1 MSVQD
6 GGVGLVRGSEARRL
20 KGRRAF
26 LLALG
31 AALVIA
37 AAWLGLTTRR
47 LWVAALAVRSD
58 LAALES
64 LAGGGVEQLDVE
76 QAVRLFRTTRADL
89 QAVEAAARP
98 FLWAAPYLGWLPRY
112 GPDVAAAPALLQ
124 IALDLTGA
132 GEEALEPLL
141 PLLDGLTEE
150 PGGDGRSML
159 PEVVAALE
167 GARPQLDGALAAL
180 EQARTVRDG
189 LPADRLSPLLQGLVA
204 RLDRYLP
211 LLEQGL
217 RAALLAPGVLGAD
230 EPRTFL
236 VLVQNE
242 DELRPTGGFI
252 SGVAQV
258 TVEDGQVLDLQFED
272 SYAVDDFSHPYPE
285 PPAPLRE
292 FMLIDLWVF
301 RDSNWSPDF
310 PTSARAAIE
319 LYTISRDVSLD
330 GVVALDQETIRLLV
344 EALGPLQVE
353 SSAEPVTGRNVIRL
367 AREAWEPGE
376 GAFAEWWEHR
386 KDFMGAVLDAAVLRL
401 EQGLDRSSLLRLAR
415 ALVQALQ
422 QRHLQ
427 LYLAD
432 REGAS
437 LIAEL
442 GWDGAL
448 TRPAGDSLMVVDANL
463 GFNKANA
470 AVEESLDYTVD
481 LRNLSRP
488 RATLIVSHTHLM
500 DSGERPCRQQPRYD
514 ATYEQMI
521 ERCYWDYL
529 RVYVPSGSQL
539 VGGTPHAVSGA
550 ELLSGRASPAEV
562 WVGPEEAGHQVF
574 ATFLLLRPAERLET
588 GLEYL
593 LPESVIQVRD
603 GGLVYTL
610 LVHKQPGTR
619 AIPLRVRVLLPAG
632 AVLAA
637 SDPEPTAASGGAFE
651 FSAVLDTSWTLEV
664 RFASTP

>member
-6 GGVGLVRGSEARRL
+6 GGAGLAGGNEARRL
-20 KGRRAF
+20 RGRRVL

-31 AALVIA
+31 AVLVVA
-37 AAWLGLTTRR
+37 AAWLGLTARR
-47 LWVAALAVRSD
+47 LWVAASALRSD

-64 LAGGGVEQLDVE
+64 LAAGGAEQLDLE
-76 QAVRLFRTTRADL
+76 RAVRVFRAARADL
-89 QAVEAAARP
+89 QAVDAAARP

-141 PLLDGLTEE
+141 PFLDGLAE
-150 PGGDGRSML
+150 GSGSDGRGML

-167 GARPQLDGALAAL
+167 DARPQLDGALAAVDR
-180 EQARTVRDG
+180 ARTVRDG
-189 LPADRLSPLLQGLVA
+189 LAADRLSPLLRGWVA

-211 LLEQGL
+211 LLEQAL
-217 RAALLAPGVLGAD
+217 RAALLAPDLLGAD

-258 TVEDGQVLDLQFED
+258 TVEDGHLLELQFED
-272 SYAVDDFSHPYPE
+272 SYAVDDFSYPYPD

-310 PTSARAAIE
+310 PTSARAATD
-319 LYTISRDVSLD
+319 LYTISRDVSVD

-353 SSAEPVTGRNVIRL
+353 GAAEPVTGRNVIRL
-367 AREAWEPGE
+367 AREAWEPSE
-376 GAFAEWWEHR
+376 GGFAEWWEHR

-401 EQGLDRSSLLRLAR
+401 EQGLDRDSLLRLAR
-415 ALVQALQ
+415 AVVQALQ
-422 QRHLQ
+422 QRHLL

-432 REGAS
+432 EEGAG

-448 TRPAGDSLMVVDANL
+448 TPPAGDSLMVVDANL

-470 AVEESLDYTVD
+470 AVEESLTYTVD
-481 LRNLSRP
+481 LRDLSQP
-488 RATLIVSHTHLM
+488 RATLVVSHTHVL
-500 DSGERPCRQQPRYD
+500 DSGERPCQQRPRYD
-514 ATYEQMI
+514 DTYEQMI
-521 ERCYWDYL
+521 ARCYWDYL

-539 VGGTPHAVSGA
+539 VEGTPHAVSGA
-550 ELLSGRASPAEV
+550 ELLSGLGSPAEV
-562 WVGPEEAGHQVF
+562 RVGPEEAGHQVF
-574 ATFLLLRPAERLET
+574 ATFLLLRPGESLET

-593 LPESVIQVRD
+593 LPESVIQAGDD
-603 GGLVYTL
+603 GLIYTL

-619 AIPLRVRVLLPAG
+619 AIPLRVRVLLPDG
-632 AVLAA
+632 AVLSA
-637 SDPEPTAASGGAFE
+637 SDPEPTAVSGGALE
-651 FSAVLDTSWTLEV
+651 FSAVLDTSWALEV
-664 RFASTP
+664 RFAGTP